1 MLENLVVLEMLER
14 LDFLVILVFLVL
26 LDFLVLLEPLVIE
39 LSDTKLGSLV
49 SLKREQTI
57 RVFAGIECYRHIV
70 FASATILFSFPW

>member
-1 MLENLVVLEMLER
+1 MILEN
-14 LDFLVILVFLVL
+14 LVILVFLEVL
-26 LDFLVLLEPLVIE
+26 VFLEILAFLEFLVLLEPLAIE

>member
-1 MLENLVVLEMLER
+1 MILEN
-14 LDFLVILVFLVL
+14 LVILVFLEIL
-26 LDFLVLLEPLVIE
+26 AFLEFLVLLEPLVIE
-39 LSDTKLGSLV
+39 VSDTKLGSLV